1 MKDKRRLM
9 EEKIMEE
16 TLYAELW
23 KQDMKVKEAKEKR
36 DLEIKDK
43 MKKDTLQVL
52 DWQKNQNEVKKVV
65 DI

>member
-1 MKDKRRLM
+1 M

-36 DLEIKDK
+36 DLEMKEK
-43 MKKDTLQVL
+43 MKRDTL
-52 DWQKNQNEVKKVV
+52 
-65 DI
+65 